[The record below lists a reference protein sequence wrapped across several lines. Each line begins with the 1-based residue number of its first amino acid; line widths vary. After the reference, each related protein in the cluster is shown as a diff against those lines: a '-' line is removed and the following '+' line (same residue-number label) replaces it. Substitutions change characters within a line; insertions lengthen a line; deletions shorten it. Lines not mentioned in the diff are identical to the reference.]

1 MAARSSGGKRKAE
14 PEPEATAAPAL
25 RDVLVE
31 RAVSAQ
37 KAQAAD
43 EVNRIVEATYRVM
56 AAEGSVEPR
65 VRDIL
70 LEAGVSTQAF
80 YRHFASKDEL
90 LLVIMD
96 DGLRQLADYLQ
107 LRMARVAADGP
118 EAEVRAWL
126 LGMLAQAANPEASR
140 RTRPFI
146 NGIRRLGDLHPAEQ
160 RGAID
165 RLVDI
170 LAGALERG
178 VEAGVFAEGDVRQ
191 RAGYVYRLG
200 VGVMEDHILEGTTP
214 SKAENEALISFC
226 LGALRA

>member
-1 MAARSSGGKRKAE
+1 MATRSSSGGNQESAGSA
-14 PEPEATAAPAL
+14 PAAGPAL
-25 RDVLVE
+25 RDLLVE

-37 KAQAAD
+37 KAQAVD
-43 EVNRIVEATYRVM
+43 EVARIVDATYRVM
-56 AAEGSVEPR
+56 ANQGSVEPR

-70 LEAGVSTQAF
+70 EEAGVSTQAF

-90 LLVIMD
+90 LLVIID
-96 DGLRQLADYLQ
+96 DGLRQLADYLE
-107 LRMARVAADGP
+107 LRMARAASEGP

-170 LAGALERG
+170 LAGAIERG
-178 VEAGVFAEGDVRQ
+178 VDAEVFTDGDLRR

-200 VGVMEDHILEGTTP
+200 VGVMEDHILEATTP
-214 SKAENEALISFC
+214 TKAENEALVSFC

>member
-1 MAARSSGGKRKAE
+1 MATRSSSGGNQEDAGG
-14 PEPEATAAPAL
+14 AAAAGPAL

-43 EVNRIVEATYRVM
+43 EVTRIVDATYRVM
-56 AAEGSVEPR
+56 AAQGSVEPR

-70 LEAGVSTQAF
+70 EEAGVSTQAF

-90 LLVIMD
+90 LLVIID
-96 DGLRQLADYLQ
+96 DGLRQLADYLEM
-107 LRMARVAADGP
+107 RMARVASDGP

-170 LAGALERG
+170 LAGALQRG
-178 VEAGVFAEGDVRQ
+178 VEAGVFADGDVRQ

-200 VGVMEDHILEGTTP
+200 VGVMEDHILEATTP
-214 SKAENEALISFC
+214 VKAENEALIAFC
-226 LGALRA
+226 LGALRV